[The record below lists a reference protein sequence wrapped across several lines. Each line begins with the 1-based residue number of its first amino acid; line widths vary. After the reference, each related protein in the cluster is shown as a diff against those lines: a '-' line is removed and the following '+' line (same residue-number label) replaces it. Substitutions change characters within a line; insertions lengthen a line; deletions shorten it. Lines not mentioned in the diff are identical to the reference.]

1 MRDRR
6 DYLIAAMAAALLFSI
21 GVLAGG
27 GQLLPSAD
35 AQGGGAPTDN
45 APGANSGGDNG
56 TLAPDQ
62 PIGAPPNAASTNPG
76 GGGQLGPGTNIR
88 PGFSGRGTAPTASDS
103 DSNNRFVAVTTP
115 VGSGESVLF
124 LIDSKSEQVAVY
136 RFVRRKG
143 LEFLAARKID
153 YDLRVKGY
161 GDVSDFSRDDMK
173 RFYEKSMARAV
184 AKAAKGK

>member
-6 DYLIAAMAAALLFSI
+6 DYLIAAMAAALLFSL

-27 GQLLPSAD
+27 GHLLPAAD
-35 AQGGGAPTDN
+35 AQGGGAPTEN
-45 APGANSGGDNG
+45 QPGSNSGGDSG

-62 PIGAPPNAASTNPG
+62 PLGPVPPTTPTPG
-76 GGGQLGPGTNIR
+76 GANLGAGTNIR
-88 PGFSGRGTAPTASDS
+88 PGFTGRSSAPTASDS
-103 DSNNRFVAVTTP
+103 NSNNRFVAVTTP